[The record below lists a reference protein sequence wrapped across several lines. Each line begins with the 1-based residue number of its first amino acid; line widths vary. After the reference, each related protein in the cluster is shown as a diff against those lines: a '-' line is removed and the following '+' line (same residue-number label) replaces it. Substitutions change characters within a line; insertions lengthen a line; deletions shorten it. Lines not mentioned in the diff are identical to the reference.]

1 MESMFVIVEVS
12 RQLHIYSV
20 KNFHV
25 SQKKGNGNDDDN
37 NNNNKFS
44 CSRVPA

>member
-1 MESMFVIVEVS
+1 MFVIVEVS

-20 KNFHV
+20 KIFHIV
-25 SQKKGNGNDDDN
+25 SQQKKGNGNDDDN